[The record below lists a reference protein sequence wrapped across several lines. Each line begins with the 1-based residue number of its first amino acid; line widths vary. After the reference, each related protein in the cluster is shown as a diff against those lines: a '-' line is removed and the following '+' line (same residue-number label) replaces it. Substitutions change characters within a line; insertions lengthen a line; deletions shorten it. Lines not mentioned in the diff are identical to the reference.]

1 MGAVAYLTDRLQNLV
16 AGLGTGRDKAASS
29 FYAAPTLTDAQIA
42 NAYRGAWLPRKIV
55 DIPALDATRKWRSWQ
70 ASAEQIT
77 AIEAEE
83 KRLGLR
89 RKTQQGLT
97 MARLQGGAALLIG
110 TGSPRPDEPL
120 ELDAIA
126 RGGLRYVTL
135 LNKRA
140 LSPGTIDQDP
150 DSEGYGRPAYYQIQN
165 GRGGVRVHPSR
176 LAVFHGAP
184 VPDPELSPEP
194 GWGESV
200 LLAIME
206 AIQHADSTSANV
218 ASLVF
223 EAKVDVVRVENLM
236 QNLASDPRYE
246 ALMLQR
252 FQLAAT
258 GKGINGM
265 LVLDKNE
272 EYDQKSASFATLPD
286 IMDRF
291 YQAVAGAADIPLTRL
306 FGASPGGL
314 NATGDSDERLYY
326 DRIQAH
332 QELDIAP
339 AMSNLDEALI
349 RSALGGRPKEIHYV
363 WTPLRQKTE
372 REVADI
378 GKVIA
383 DTIKTLGE
391 ASLFSEEVLAQA
403 GSNALIEAGALPGL
417 EAAIGEHGL
426 EREEEDDEDVAAAT
440 TMPAA
445 EEAAATEAVIDA
457 APRPLYVRRD
467 VLNGS
472 EIVAWAKRQGF
483 TSTLAASE
491 LHVTIAFSRAPV
503 DWMVVGEAWSGKDG
517 KATINAGGPRV
528 MERFGKA
535 VVLLFASEE
544 LTWRHEAMIR
554 AGASWDYDEYQPHV
568 TISYEADDLDIAK
581 IEPFRGAIE
590 LGPEIFEDLDEERGA
605 SVGDAI
611 FR

>member
-29 FYAAPTLTDAQIA
+29 FYAAPTLTDAQIM

-83 KRLGLR
+83 RRLGLR
-89 RKTQQGLT
+89 RKTQQALT
-97 MARLQGGAALLIG
+97 MARLQGGSALLAG
-110 TGSPRPDEPL
+110 TGAPRPDEPL
-120 ELDAIA
+120 EVDAIG

-135 LNKRA
+135 LNRRA
-140 LSPGTIDQDP
+140 LTAGPIEQDP
-150 DSEGYGRPAYYQIQN
+150 DAEGYGRPTYYQIQN
-165 GRGGVRVHPSR
+165 GRGVVTVHPSR

-184 VPDPELSPEP
+184 VPDPEISSDP

-236 QNLASDPRYE
+236 QNLAIDPKYE

-314 NATGDSDERLYY
+314 NSTGDSDERLYY

-339 AMSNLDEALI
+339 ALSNLDEAMI
-349 RSALGGRPKEIHYV
+349 RSALGERPKDVHYV

-372 REVADI
+372 KEIADI

-383 DTIKTLGE
+383 DTVKTLGD
-391 ASLFSEEVLAQA
+391 AKLFSEDVLAKA

-417 EAAIGEHGL
+417 ESAIDEFGL
-426 EREEEDDEDVAAAT
+426 DREEEDDVDVAAAT
-440 TMPAA
+440 LPV
-445 EEAAATEAVIDA
+445 ATEQVSAEAVADA

-467 VLNGS
+467 VLNGA

-483 TSTLAASE
+483 KSPLPASD

-503 DWMVVGEAWSGKDG
+503 DWMAVGEAWSGKDG

-544 LTWRHEAMIR
+544 LTWRHEAIIR
-554 AGASWDYDEYQPHV
+554 AGASWDHEEYQPHV
-568 TISYEADDLDIAK
+568 TISWEADGLDLAK
-581 IEPFRGAIE
+581 VEPFRGVIE
-590 LGPEIFEDLDEERGA
+590 LGPEIFEDLDEDWQSGVSEE
-605 SVGDAI
+605 
-611 FR
+611 